1 MKFGKWIVIAVV
13 GAALLTGIALAP
25 VVLAQGPANDN
36 SPGYGIRAMVNSDIG
51 FARRMGSGNAAGPMV
66 GRAGLWGGPQSS
78 LVTVV
83 AEAVG
88 IDRTELIAE
97 LQSGKTFAEVIADHG
112 LTPDSVVDA
121 FLTLRAEKLADLV
134 TNGQLTQEQA
144 DAVLATM
151 KANVTEHLNAP
162 WSPGGPGQG
171 GGPGFVDEDG
181 DGVCDHAGSGQSAA
195 RSGRMR
201 GRWTQQ

>member
-13 GAALLTGIALAP
+13 GAALLAGIALAP

-36 SPGYGIRAMVNSDIG
+36 SPGYGIRAI
-51 FARRMGSGNAAGPMV
+51 
-66 GRAGLWGGPQSS
+66 
-78 LVTVV
+78 
-83 AEAVG
+83 
-88 IDRTELIAE
+88 
-97 LQSGKTFAEVIADHG
+97 HG

-144 DAVLATM
+144 DAMLATM

-162 WSPGGPGQG
+162 WSPRGPGQG